1 MQTKELMDVSVAK
14 IEVFINR
21 HLTVGIILL
30 LMVGCSRIGSYSYSP
45 HRGIKLIVQLKKL
58 KAHPEHKSTF
68 LHFDIQVENNAP
80 DGYYFHPGQLRAK
93 LNGEINGA
101 TYYDSLASVETEKRE
116 LSRGKSTYHLYFV
129 FPEAVGTT
137 EIKDFHMV
145 NFGLSPK

>member
-1 MQTKELMDVSVAK
+1 MDLSVTR
-14 IEVFINR
+14 IEVSMNR

-30 LMVGCSRIGSYSYSP
+30 LMVGCNMLGSYSYSP
-45 HRGIKLIVQLKKL
+45 YKDIKINVQLKKL

-68 LHFDIQVENNAP
+68 LHFDIQIENNSSN
-80 DGYYFHPGQLRAK
+80 DYYFHPGKLKAK
-93 LNGEINGA
+93 FNGEINGA

-116 LSRGKSTYHLYFV
+116 LSRGKSVYHLYFV